1 MVWFNFEHTFYFMTT
16 LKQLAKLLNVSVST
30 VSKALSDADDIVEE
44 TKKRVKELAETLN
57 YKPNKLALGLKSNVT
72 NTLGVVIPD
81 ILNPFFAEVLYG
93 IQKQANKKGYDTLV
107 CISNESTQTEINAI
121 ELLKQGRIDGFI
133 ISPASETLQTNNFL
147 HLEAAK
153 NERIKF
159 VMFDRVDNKIET
171 DKVSIDDRLAV
182 YNATEWLIKK
192 GKTKIAYLS
201 NIENLNISGERR
213 KGFYE
218 ALTKHKLQISPE
230 YELDLTNTNKAH
242 RNIEKFIK
250 THDFD
255 AAISVDNNSAIMFQS
270 ILKSLLPEKVNSIP
284 CIGFANDK
292 SSKLA
297 YPPLSYINQNATEMG
312 VKAVDLMIERIK
324 DKSDN
329 PKYKEVKISTQIVE
343 A

>member
-1 MVWFNFEHTFYFMTT
+1 MTT

-30 VSKALSDADDIVEE
+30 VSKALSDADDIGEE

-107 CISNESTQTEINAI
+107 CISNESTQTEISAL

-133 ISPASETLQTNNFL
+133 ISPASETIQTNNFS
-147 HLEAAK
+147 HLDAAK

-171 DKVSIDDRLAV
+171 DKVSIDDQKAV
-182 YNATEWLIKK
+182 FDATEWLISK
-192 GKTKIAYLS
+192 GKSKIAYLS
-201 NIENLNISGERR
+201 NIENLNISTDRR
-213 KGFYE
+213 NGFHE
-218 ALTKHKLQISPE
+218 ALAKHKIKPNPNF
-230 YELDLTNTNKAH
+230 ELNLTNIETAH
-242 RNIEKFIK
+242 NTIESFIK

-270 ILKSLLPEKVNSIP
+270 LLKSFRPELVDQIT
-284 CIGFANDK
+284 CIGFANAK
-292 SSKLA
+292 TSKLA
-297 YPPLSYINQNATEMG
+297 YPPLSYINQNATQIGE
-312 VKAVDLMIERIK
+312 KAVDLMIERIK

-329 PKYKEVKISTQIVE
+329 PNYKQIKIATDVVEV
-343 A
+343 